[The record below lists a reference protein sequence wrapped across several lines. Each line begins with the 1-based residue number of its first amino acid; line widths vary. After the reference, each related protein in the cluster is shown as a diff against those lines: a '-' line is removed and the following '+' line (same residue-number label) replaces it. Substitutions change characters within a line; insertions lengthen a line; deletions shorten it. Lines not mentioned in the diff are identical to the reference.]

1 MRQSPHNHPKRIAAQ
16 TLALCFSGIELISPA
31 LSATTDLA
39 DSPMAVTNAVK
50 PNIMFILDNS
60 GSMDWRSI
68 TGTDALNEYSDNE
81 TEFYSSTYNQIWY
94 DPNTTYTPGID
105 RTSFSSTNTTGSL
118 LNPSTPATAPNNPYL
133 SGAGTTDLT
142 PTCYYSGTT
151 PPLKP
156 TIGGNCRA
164 SATGS
169 YTQGPIAVKAFY
181 YVYSGTGSLTTD
193 SNYSRQDIL
202 PTTTSYIRNTTR
214 TDCGTG
220 STTVTCNYTQ
230 EIQNFANW
238 WTYYRTRILTMKTTM
253 GLVFAGLSDKYRV
266 GFSTINNSTSTG
278 NNTGAN
284 FILIGDFDYSKKLT
298 WFTQLYSIDPANGT
312 PLQRAL
318 QRVGEY
324 YAGNSMGYSSN
335 NSTDDPVQYSCQ
347 HNYAILSTDG
357 FWNSN
362 TVTLGNRD
370 TTVPTLPVA
379 VTGLTAGSS
388 FPKPYYDS
396 TSTSNTLSDVAMYY
410 WATDLRTTGTK
421 SANNVSANTVDP
433 ATWQHMT
440 TFTIGLGADGSKDYR
455 DDYLTATTNNWYYN
469 NLLNGT
475 DNWPAPVAD
484 ANTAIDDLWHAAV
497 NGRGQYFNAKHPT
510 TLKTSLQR
518 VLEDI
523 IARSASAAAVA
534 VASTDVSIDNTSY
547 ASTYNSGTWDGQLG
561 AYPIDQ
567 VTGVVSATAL
577 WTARDQ
583 LDTLSQTSRRIVTR
597 AANSNAGIQFQPAA
611 ASTATKL
618 STAQQNLL
626 NSTTTPPGPSD
637 GADVLAY
644 IRGDRSKEGANGDYR
659 TRAHLL
665 GDIINAEPV
674 LVSTPVFSYGDAGYA
689 AFKLANTVGAT
700 GVTRVKTVFQGANDG
715 MIHALDGATGAESWA
730 YIPSFLLSSLN
741 QLTKKQGFVHKY
753 YVDTTPINGDV
764 DFNHTS
770 GSTISTPDWRTLLVG
785 GLGKGGSGYYAL
797 DVTTPT
803 ASDEADAASKVQWEF
818 PSSTTSG
825 NFNVTTPAGY
835 TASGLTFAA
844 NMMGYTY
851 GRPIITKT
859 RAYGW
864 VVLVTSGY
872 NNGDGRG
879 FLFVLNAQTGA
890 ILHVFNTSVGSST
903 SPSGLTYISG
913 FSANAQYDNTIEQA
927 YGGDL
932 NGNVWRFDLSSA
944 TPSNW
949 SVQKLAALVDPSGNA
964 QPVTSELELATA
976 TINGAAKR
984 LVFVGTGKY
993 LGQTDVPGVVGAN
1006 SNATQVQTMYGL
1018 VDDLSAT
1025 PLISPLRSNLQAQ
1038 TLVTSGSTRTITGQS
1053 MNWTTQRGWYID
1065 LPAQERIT
1073 AAPALAIGMLYFT
1086 SNTPNTDP
1094 CSPGGSSWLT
1104 IVNYV
1109 SGTQLPGSSYA
1120 SISLGNVLAS
1130 RPITIQTIDG
1140 SIKAIVRTSDSLTPT
1155 TPLPYTPPTIRTR
1168 RASWKEVPNQ

>member
-1 MRQSPHNHPKRIAAQ
+1 MRPSAPVRAKRIAAQ
-16 TLALCFSGIELISPA
+16 ILAISFSGIELISPA

-60 GSMDWRSI
+60 GSMEWRSI

-81 TEFYSSTYNQIWY
+81 TEFYSSTYNQLWY
-94 DPNTTYTPGID
+94 DPNTTYSPGID
-105 RTSFSSTNTTGSL
+105 RTTFSSTNTTGSL
-118 LNPSTPATAPNNPYL
+118 LNPSTAATAPNNPYL
-133 SGAGTTDLT
+133 TGAGATDLT

-156 TIGGNCRA
+156 TVGSNCR
-164 SATGS
+164 SSSTGS
-169 YTQGPIAVKAFY
+169 YTSGPIAVKAFY
-181 YVYSGTGSLTTD
+181 YVYSGSGSLTTD
-193 SNYSRQDIL
+193 SNYSRRDII
-202 PTTTSYIRNTTR
+202 PSITSYVRNTTR

-220 STTVTCNYTQ
+220 STTVNCNYNQ

-298 WFTQLYSIDPANGT
+298 WYTQLYSIDPANGT

-362 TVTLGNRD
+362 NVTLGNRD
-370 TTVPTLPVA
+370 TTVPTLPA
-379 VTGLTAGSS
+379 SVTGLTAGSN

-396 TSTSNTLSDVAMYY
+396 TSTSNTVSDVAMYY
-410 WATDLRTTGTK
+410 WATDLRTSGTK
-421 SANNVSANTVDP
+421 SANNVSANTADP

-469 NLLNGT
+469 NLLNGS
-475 DNWPAPVAD
+475 DNWPTPVAD
-484 ANTAIDDLWHAAV
+484 TNTAIDDLWHAAV
-497 NGRGQYFNAKHPT
+497 NGRGQYFNAKNPT
-510 TLKTSLQR
+510 LLKTSLQR

-567 VTGVVSATAL
+567 VTGVVSTTAT
-577 WTARDQ
+577 WTVRDQ
-583 LDTLSQTSRRIVTR
+583 LDSQGQANRRIVTR
-597 AANSNAGIQFQPAA
+597 AASSNTGIQFQPAT

-618 STAQQNLL
+618 TSAQQSLL

-637 GADVLAY
+637 SADVLTY
-644 IRGDRSKEGANGDYR
+644 IRGDRSQEGANGAYR

-674 LVSTPVFSYGDAGYA
+674 LVSTPIFSYGDAGYA

-700 GVTRVKTVFQGANDG
+700 GVTRVKTVFQAANDG
-715 MIHALDGATGAESWA
+715 MIHAFDGSTGAESWA
-730 YIPSFLLSSLN
+730 YIPGFLLPSLN

-753 YVDTTPINGDV
+753 YADATPITGDT
-764 DFNHTS
+764 DFNQTS
-770 GSTISTPDWRTLLVG
+770 GSTVATPDWRTLLIG
-785 GLGKGGSGYYAL
+785 GLGKGGNGYYAL

-803 ASDEADAASKVQWEF
+803 ASDEADAANKVQWEF
-818 PSSTTSG
+818 PSSASSG
-825 NFNVTTPAGY
+825 NFNVTTPTGY

-844 NMMGYTY
+844 NMIGYTY

-864 VVLVTSGY
+864 VALVTSGY

-879 FLFVLNAQTGA
+879 FLFVLNAKTGA
-890 ILHVFNTSVGSST
+890 ILHVFNTNVGSST

-913 FSANAQYDNTIEQA
+913 FAANAQYDNTIEQA

-949 SVQKLAALVDPSGNA
+949 SVKKLAALVDPSGNA

-1018 VDDLSAT
+1018 VDDLSAS

-1053 MNWTTQRGWYID
+1053 INWATQRGWYID

-1073 AAPALAIGMLYFT
+1073 TTPALAIGMLYFT

-1094 CSPGGSSWLT
+1094 CSPGGSSWLN
-1104 IVNYV
+1104 IINYV
-1109 SGTQLPGSSYA
+1109 SGTQVAGSSYA

-1155 TPLPYTPPTIRTR
+1155 TALPYTPTTIRTR